1 MARFQHTVTLA
12 PVPRRLLESCVGT
25 LHDLA
30 EDTRAQDTAAEDAGA
45 EDAAD
50 GRSRTGP
57 TFTVLAWDRRRE
69 TAVEVVTEDHGPDHR
84 VRLVCALGVRSA
96 ARPREAWLT
105 ATLRTGGGKGRN
117 HLEGTARLR
126 LDLGGWWQATGGRRR
141 TAASPL
147 SGTLTHAL
155 ARATVTAAPQPAPDG
170 RWRET
175 VRARVRGRSFARPL
189 LAVAA
194 LLLRARARRTFAE
207 ALDDAAE
214 RWNAHV
220 PAWVDAGESGLR
232 ATLTDAVRG
241 AHGAGSS
248 GQGCSGAREAH
259 TAGE

>member
-1 MARFQHTVTLA
+1 M
-12 PVPRRLLESCVGT
+12 
-25 LHDLA
+25 
-30 EDTRAQDTAAEDAGA
+30 
-45 EDAAD
+45 
-50 GRSRTGP
+50 
-57 TFTVLAWDRRRE
+57 
-69 TAVEVVTEDHGPDHR
+69 
-84 VRLVCALGVRSA
+84 
-96 ARPREAWLT
+96 
-105 ATLRTGGGKGRN
+105 
-117 HLEGTARLR
+117 
-126 LDLGGWWQATGGRRR
+126 
-141 TAASPL
+141 
-147 SGTLTHAL
+147 
-155 ARATVTAAPQPAPDG
+155 
-170 RWRET
+170 T